1 MLELRPRKMNRESF
15 GMEGPNPKIK
25 KKKKKS

>member
-1 MLELRPRKMNRESF
+1 MLELKPRKMNRESF
-15 GMEGPNPKIK
+15 GVEGPNPKK